1 MLSSGL
7 SSLAAPHTPC
17 SGQLRSGQGVR
28 GSAGCGMQRG
38 KSRVIKENSS
48 DPLLPVVKGGAGSVT
63 LGEAREVL
71 LGEP

>member
-1 MLSSGL
+1 M
-7 SSLAAPHTPC
+7 
-17 SGQLRSGQGVR
+17 QG
-28 GSAGCGMQRG
+28 G

-48 DPLLPVVKGGAGSVT
+48 DPLLPVVRGGAGSVT